1 MSYITSF
8 HNQLDAFFNFL
19 IENHPEETQFVVF
32 KNFIQN
38 ARKINSIRVITQM
51 MEHLEPHK
59 EKIYKED
66 EKFFLDYDF
75 GTYGDDAGEKS
86 LKLKEIYSNCK
97 DPEIKKKLWQYVQVL
112 LKLGEKCDLK

>member
-1 MSYITSF
+1 MSFITSF

-19 IENHPEETQFVVF
+19 IEEHPEEKQFVVY

-38 ARKINSIRVITQM
+38 ARKINSIKVISQM

-75 GTYGDDAGEKS
+75 GTYGDDAGNES
-86 LKLKEIYSNCK
+86 LQLKEIYKNSNDK
-97 DPEIKKKLWQYVQVL
+97 EFKQKLWQYVQVL

>member
-1 MSYITSF
+1 MSFVTSF
-8 HNQLDAFFNFL
+8 HNQLDSFLNFL
-19 IENHPEETQFVVF
+19 IDNYPNENQFVIF
-32 KNFIQN
+32 KNFINN
-38 ARKINSIRVITQM
+38 ARKINSIQIIIRL

-75 GTYGDDAGEKS
+75 GTYGDSAGQES
-86 LKLKEIYSNCK
+86 LQLKEIYINCT
-97 DPEIKKKLWQYVQVL
+97 DDIKKKLWQYVQVL